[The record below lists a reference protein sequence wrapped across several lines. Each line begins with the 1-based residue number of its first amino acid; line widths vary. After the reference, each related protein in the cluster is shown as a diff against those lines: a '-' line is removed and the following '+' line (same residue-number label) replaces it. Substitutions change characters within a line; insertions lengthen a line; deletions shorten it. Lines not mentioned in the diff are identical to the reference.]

1 MATGSFRFDRFT
13 LDAGDRQLRCDGSPV
28 DLNGRYFDA
37 LALLVSE
44 QGRLVSKHR
53 FHDEVWKGVP
63 VTDEALTQC
72 VRTLRKQLGDD
83 ASRPRF
89 IETVPKHGYRF
100 IAPVEE
106 IERSQPAPSPAALD
120 HRSRDMLALGLWG
133 TAGGAL
139 AGLIG
144 GIFYGFAAS
153 QAPEGGMGAIS
164 AMLVLVCVTF
174 AVALTGAAGVAF
186 GIAAAVRVLGPRSPW
201 MIVGGAV
208 GGLVVGALVKLVA
221 VDAFSLL
228 LGRSPGDITGAAEG
242 LVLGGAVG
250 GGAWLAARGPSPGS
264 LRHGA
269 AAAALA
275 GGIGGI
281 LLTIAGGRLM
291 GGSLDLLAGSFPA
304 SRLRLDQLGALF
316 GETSF
321 GTVSQVVTGG
331 LEGALFSGC
340 IVGAMIFAR
349 RNGGTER

>member
-1 MATGSFRFDRFT
+1 M
-13 LDAGDRQLRCDGSPV
+13 
-28 DLNGRYFDA
+28 
-37 LALLVSE
+37 
-44 QGRLVSKHR
+44 SKHR

-174 AVALTGAAGVAF
+174 AVALTGTAGVAF

-250 GGAWLAARGPSPGS
+250 AEHGLPPAAHRRARSGTAQRRQHLQEGLAESCSPS
-264 LRHGA
+264 LVDA
-269 AAAALA
+269 
-275 GGIGGI
+275 
-281 LLTIAGGRLM
+281 
-291 GGSLDLLAGSFPA
+291 
-304 SRLRLDQLGALF
+304 
-316 GETSF
+316 
-321 GTVSQVVTGG
+321 
-331 LEGALFSGC
+331 
-340 IVGAMIFAR
+340 
-349 RNGGTER
+349 